1 MPSQFQRERARAER
15 AEEGRKAA
23 VVRADALEDRAKR
36 AERQAREAQH
46 RAERLADLLANAGG
60 EVEPLRTEL
69 RALKGELEAAN
80 GKIVASEQAAT
91 SANDRAEELAA
102 QLAEAKQAN
111 ATLSAQQASLT
122 EKATF
127 YEQAAKESAASLAAA
142 AAAQSAAEQRA
153 AELEAKLD
161 EQHSQ
166 HRTELNRIT
175 RERDQ
180 LQKTLAAAEAQ
191 LEAARSGL
199 GGALRRRFGSG

>member
-23 VVRADALEDRAKR
+23 VVRADALEDRAKK

-69 RALKGELEAAN
+69 RALKSELETANERIAASDA
-80 GKIVASEQAAT
+80 VAT
-91 SANDRAEELAA
+91 SANGRAEDLAA
-102 QLAEAKQAN
+102 QLAEAEQAN
-111 ATLSAQQASLT
+111 ATLSSQQTSLT
-122 EKATF
+122 ERATF

-142 AAAQSAAEQRA
+142 AAAQSAAEQRT

-180 LQKTLAAAEAQ
+180 LQKTLATTEAQ